1 MLYKVSCHCGSVQL
15 EVETDLSMIKQCN
28 CSICKRKNAKM
39 SILPK
44 EAIKSIK
51 GEDNLSVYQ
60 FGTKVAKHY
69 FCKIC
74 GIYTH
79 HNPRRDPSLYGFN
92 VACLENVNPYD
103 LKDIPL
109 VDGANHP
116 LDKKK

>member
-15 EVETDLSMIKQCN
+15 EVETDLSMIKQCD

-60 FGTKVAKHY
+60 FDFAQIQALTKQVKRSMELSITMSGESCYIASELGE
-69 FCKIC
+69 CEVVC
-74 GIYTH
+74 TT
-79 HNPRRDPSLYGFN
+79 
-92 VACLENVNPYD
+92 
-103 LKDIPL
+103 LKE
-109 VDGANHP
+109 
-116 LDKKK
+116 

>member
-79 HNPRRDPSLYGFN
+79 HQRKSNPNGIG
-92 VACLENVNPYD
+92 VNIGCID
-103 LKDIPL
+103 E
-109 VDGANHP
+109 
-116 LDKKK
+116 LDSFSIKCDVLDMRNK

>member
-1 MLYKVSCHCGSVQL
+1 MLYKVSCHCCSVQL
-15 EVETDLSMIKQCN
+15 EVETDLSLIKQCN

-79 HNPRRDPSLYGFN
+79 HQRKSDPNGIG
-92 VACLENVNPYD
+92 VNIGCID
-103 LKDIPL
+103 E
-109 VDGANHP
+109 
-116 LDKKK
+116 LDSFSIKCDVLDMRNK